1 MRVSRIV
8 LAMSLCAY
16 AACAAAAIYKW
27 VDRDGVTHYSETP
40 PPPEVQTRVVP
51 IQAAPTAP
59 APAPKTASEGDKDAP
74 AAPAAP
80 STGSDKE
87 KLAKSRAVQC
97 SQVKDTLKTLD
108 SPLPVYTSNSA
119 GDQVL
124 LTNQEREEAVERWKK
139 LEDKYCAPQ
148 E

>member
-1 MRVSRIV
+1 MGVSRIV

-40 PPPEVQTRVVP
+40 PPPEVQTRHLP
-51 IQAAPTAP
+51 IQTAPAAP
-59 APAPKTASEGDKDAP
+59 APAAKAAPEAGKEAP
-74 AAPAAP
+74 AAPAASP
-80 STGSDKE
+80 AESDKD

-97 SQVKDTLKTLD
+97 SQVKDTLKTLN

-124 LTNQEREEAVERWKK
+124 LTNQEREQALERWKK
-139 LEDKYCAPQ
+139 LEEKYCTPQ

>member
-1 MRVSRIV
+1 MRVSCIV
-8 LAMSLCAY
+8 LSALLCAY
-16 AACAAAAIYKW
+16 AACAAATIYKW
-27 VDRDGVTHYSETP
+27 VDRAGVTHYSETP
-40 PPPEVQTRVVP
+40 PPPEVQTRELP

-59 APAPKTASEGDKDAP
+59 AAPAKAAPEGDKTAPEAP
-74 AAPAAP
+74 AAK
-80 STGSDKE
+80 SSETDKE

-97 SQVKDTLKTLD
+97 SQVKDTLKTLN

-124 LTNQEREEAVERWKK
+124 LTNQEREEALDRWKK
-139 LEDKYCAPQ
+139 LEDKYCTPQ

>member
-1 MRVSRIV
+1 MRMSRIGLAV
-8 LAMSLCAY
+8 LLTAY

-40 PPPEVQTRVVP
+40 PPPEVQTKELA
-51 IQAAPTAP
+51 IPTAP
-59 APAPKTASEGDKDAP
+59 SAPAAAEPATAAAP
-74 AAPAAP
+74 GAPAAP
-80 STGSDKE
+80 SSEADKE

-97 SQVKDTLKTLD
+97 AQVKDTLHALN
-108 SPLPVYTSNSA
+108 SGGPLYTSNSA

-124 LTNQEREEAVERWKK
+124 LTQADREEALERWKK
-139 LEDKYCAPQ
+139 LEEKYCPPQ

>member
-1 MRVSRIV
+1 MRRSPII
-8 LAMSLCAY
+8 LATLLCAY

-27 VDRDGVTHYSETP
+27 VDSQGVTHYSETP
-40 PPPEVQTRVVP
+40 PPPEVQTQEVP

-59 APAPKTASEGDKDAP
+59 AAPKEAAPEGEKAAP
-74 AAPAAP
+74 GAPAAP
-80 STGSDKE
+80 SAETDKE

-97 SQVKDTLKTLD
+97 GQVQDTLKTLNG
-108 SPLPVYTSNSA
+108 PNPVYTSNSA

-124 LTNQEREEAVERWKK
+124 LSNQDRAEAIERWKK
-139 LEDKYCAPQ
+139 LEDKYCTPQ